1 MPLAPTPPKGEL
13 TVKSTKLSFSAVLL
27 AIRKD
32 KSRPGYEKR
41 NAITQEIIADL
52 KSRGLFF
59 NTDQGLFLFQNYPT
73 PQLYPIQP
81 GSVPLLALI
90 ADRFGINPAEQRE
103 YLHIVKGL
111 TIEAH
116 LRGEKV
122 SVRRLSFYDRE
133 TGRLYISRFDG
144 SMYRLNGRSAL
155 LVPNGTD
162 GVFFWDDP
170 DWRPYE
176 IVRRRSQRKEHLNL
190 LNRLIFDS
198 ANVRPSDGCSRED
211 QVWLFSAWLRSHF
224 FSSLLP
230 TKSLLLVCG
239 EKGSGKTLCL
249 RKWLKF
255 LFGPAGE
262 VISLERGKE
271 DGFIAAVSSQPVVVC
286 DNVDEHVSWLA
297 DKLAQLSTGISI
309 TRRALFTT
317 NDTARYRPQCFIAL
331 TSRTPKFMDGR
342 DDVLDRT
349 VILQTER
356 LIGFKSEDALLE
368 EIARNRN
375 LLWTELLRGF
385 NRLLSVTSP
394 AGFRADSVKSR
405 MADFAGFAVA
415 VARAE
420 GDSDRAARIL
430 ESLENRRT
438 EMLLNAEPIFS
449 CLEKWLEIPANRGR
463 EVSSG
468 DLHAALT
475 PVAMQCKMAWPYSS
489 AHSLGQK
496 LAHISTNLNEHFRVE
511 KRRDSANQTHYRFWT
526 VEQRTE
532 LATSPAA

>member
-1 MPLAPTPPKGEL
+1 
-13 TVKSTKLSFSAVLL
+13 VKSTKLSLSDTLL

-32 KSRPGYEKR
+32 KARPAYEKR

-52 KSRGLFF
+52 KSRGSFF
-59 NTDQGLFLFQNYPT
+59 NTEQGLFLFQNEPT
-73 PQLYPIQP
+73 PRLYLIQP
-81 GSVPLLALI
+81 NSVPLESLI

-103 YLHIVKGL
+103 YSHIIKGL
-111 TIEAH
+111 MIEAH

-133 TGRLYISRFDG
+133 TGRLYVSRFDG
-144 SMYRLNGRSAL
+144 AMYRLNGRSAL
-155 LVPNGTD
+155 LVPSGTD

-170 DWRPYE
+170 DWQPYE
-176 IVRRRSQRKEHLNL
+176 IVRGKGQRKQPCNL

-198 ANVRPSDGCSRED
+198 ANVSASGDCNRED
-211 QVWLFSAWLRSHF
+211 QIWIFSAWLRSHF

-230 TKSLLLVCG
+230 TKALLLVCG
-239 EKGSGKTLCL
+239 EKGSGKTLSL

-349 VILQTER
+349 LILQTER
-356 LIGFKSEDALLE
+356 LSGFKSEDALLE

-375 LLWTELLRGF
+375 MLWTELLRDF
-385 NRLLSVTSP
+385 NRLLSLTTP
-394 AGFRADSVKSR
+394 GGFRADSVKSR

-420 GDSDRAARIL
+420 GDPDRAARIL
-430 ESLENRRT
+430 ESLETHRT
-438 EMLLNAEPIFS
+438 EMLLNAEPIFF
-449 CLEKWLEIPANRGR
+449 CLEKWLETPANRGR
-463 EVSSG
+463 EVSSS
-468 DLHAALT
+468 DLHAALA
-475 PVAMQCKMAWPYSS
+475 PVAMQCKMPWPYTS
-489 AHSLGQK
+489 ARSLGQK
-496 LAHISTNLNEHFRVE
+496 LAHISTNLSKHFRVE

-526 VEQRTE
+526 VEERSE
-532 LATSPAA
+532 LATTPAA